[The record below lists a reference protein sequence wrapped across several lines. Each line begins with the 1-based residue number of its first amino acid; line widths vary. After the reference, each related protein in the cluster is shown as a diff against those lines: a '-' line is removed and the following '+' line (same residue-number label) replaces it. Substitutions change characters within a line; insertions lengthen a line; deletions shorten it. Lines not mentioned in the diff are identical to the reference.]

1 MFLQKPA
8 VQRLKTAEKE
18 IIGLHSAQAARSCCL
33 PTERRRSNS
42 RGSLRVV
49 SGLAEN
55 TNSIFCDGPS
65 GPETVNGCPVLRRQ
79 EPLPRGTRCGLQI
92 LNMSVLARSSVA
104 RVRRTVF
111 SLDNDLPVEV
121 AGESP
126 PDVDHYRKRFGESD
140 NQLTKEI
147 SRVQIV
153 LVRGVGVFRAQTAHL
168 SPSSN

>member
-1 MFLQKPA
+1 MPWIAGNASLYPQKVT

-18 IIGLHSAQAARSCCL
+18 ITGLHSAQAARSCCL

-42 RGSLRVV
+42 GGSLRVV

-79 EPLPRGTRCGLQI
+79 EPLPRGTRCELRV
-92 LNMSVLARSSVA
+92 LNMLVLARSSVA

-111 SLDNDLPVEV
+111 SLDNDLHGCRQTVEV
-121 AGESP
+121 
-126 PDVDHYRKRFGESD
+126 DHQSEFGARVTRRIRYR
-140 NQLTKEI
+140 
-147 SRVQIV
+147 
-153 LVRGVGVFRAQTAHL
+153 
-168 SPSSN
+168 